1 AGATGRTPEA
11 RRATDFGFS
20 PHGDR
25 PVFYLAMLSS
35 KLSGILQTHPLN
47 GRYHSTAEQLERI
60 DSGREPV
67 SWNGRNFAG
76 SAGFGTRSGMR
87 RSKSAGEAR
96 RDVERIHRPGE
107 RC

>member
-60 DSGREPV
+60 DSGREPG
-67 SWNGRNFAG
+67 SSDGRKFAG
-76 SAGFGTRSGMR
+76 SAGFGTLSGMG
-87 RSKSAGEAR
+87 RSKSDGGAPPDVGR
-96 RDVERIHRPGE
+96 R
-107 RC
+107 